1 MGCANVCMEM
11 GKEER
16 EERERLAKVIEEG
29 AKMRNE
35 MIEQGRERKRSREA
49 EMEQVKVALEEKRVI
64 KDAAEAPE
72 KEALNKIKEEE
83 ERLKKL
89 REEEEKL
96 EREKEAL
103 EIFDKLDS
111 NQDGQLTK
119 DELTTEIRFDQNN
132 DGMVNEEEAEFYMSG
147 NESYQ
152 RDSFIDN
159 GWPLMKPAL
168 SDEEVAD
175 NTDSSDSKPEF
186 NDDEDDHVDTDIDDE
201 EEEEEEE
208 DY

>member
-1 MGCANVCMEM
+1 MFFP
-11 GKEER
+11 
-16 EERERLAKVIEEG
+16 L
-29 AKMRNE
+29 
-35 MIEQGRERKRSREA
+35 Q
-49 EMEQVKVALEEKRVI
+49 
-64 KDAAEAPE
+64 
-72 KEALNKIKEEE
+72 
-83 ERLKKL
+83 
-89 REEEEKL
+89 
-96 EREKEAL
+96 

-168 SDEEVAD
+168 TDEEVAD
-175 NTDSSDSKPEF
+175 NTDSDSKPEF

-201 EEEEEEE
+201 EEEEEEDYE
-208 DY
+208 DDEEAPHVRQPPPDHEDSAEEGNKKKYTFNRGRLL

>member
-1 MGCANVCMEM
+1 
-11 GKEER
+11 
-16 EERERLAKVIEEG
+16 
-29 AKMRNE
+29 
-35 MIEQGRERKRSREA
+35 MIHDVLFPLQ
-49 EMEQVKVALEEKRVI
+49 
-64 KDAAEAPE
+64 
-72 KEALNKIKEEE
+72 
-83 ERLKKL
+83 
-89 REEEEKL
+89 
-96 EREKEAL
+96 

-201 EEEEEEE
+201 DEEEEE
-208 DY
+208 DYEDDEEAPHVRQPPPDHEDIAEEGNNKKYTFNRGRLFTICCRNMNHIRGLNFLKI